1 MSLPRILI
9 IDDAPRDYQAF
20 RQGFAQEF
28 DVFMVGTPEM
38 GISQIKAQAWDAV
51 LVDLDFGQG
60 YEQGLNEVLPEVYE
74 RVKKACPILVV
85 TSDNRPIT
93 ANIALQKGAND
104 LIRKVEMTPDSLA
117 NRIREQIQRFREAPT
132 APPKENYAIIGHSAA
147 MLGLKARWDRFC
159 DYPDTTVLLLGESGT
174 GKELAARYIHQA
186 KNKPDLPF
194 IAVNL
199 RELNPNLWESELFG
213 HVKGAFTG
221 ADKDKTG
228 YLEQAGNG
236 TLFLDEIGE
245 VDETIQIKLLRV
257 LEGRVFSRVGHTALI
272 PLKAQLLFATN
283 KSLEQAMEEHSL
295 RRDFYERISALSFT
309 LPPLRE
315 RQEDIE
321 ALTTHFLRQ
330 YCGNPRHPMY
340 GKTALTAFTEEA
352 WEAMLGFG
360 WPGNIRE
367 LSNELRRLAFEA
379 DFQGA
384 GLIEKTMLSPRFFK
398 SISASEN
405 AHSTP
410 SAEMPVS
417 PINAV
422 NQWSIDKLAAYEELK
437 RIEEA
442 LGKEGGRKLEAAKRL
457 GLKNDQTL
465 RYRVH
470 SRYER
475 FPELFE
481 ELTTIKKIYNLI

>member
-9 IDDAPRDYQAF
+9 IDDTPRDYQAF
-20 RQGFAQEF
+20 RQGFAQAF
-28 DVFMVGTPEM
+28 DVLVVGTPEM

-51 LVDLDFGQG
+51 LVDLDFGKG
-60 YEQGLNEVLPEVYE
+60 YEQGLNEVLPEVYKM
-74 RVKKACPILVV
+74 VKKACPILVV

-104 LIRKVEMTPDSLA
+104 LVRKADMTPESLA
-117 NRIREQIQRFREAPT
+117 NRIRQQIQRFKEAPI
-132 APPKENYAIIGHSAA
+132 APEKESYAIIGHSAT
-147 MLGLKARWDRFC
+147 MRGLKARWDRFC

-186 KNKPDLPF
+186 KNQPDLPF

-199 RELNPNLWESELFG
+199 RELNPYLLESELFG

-221 ADKDKTG
+221 AEKDKIG

-257 LEGRVFSRVGHTALI
+257 LEGRVFSKVGHTALI

-283 KSLEQAMEEHSL
+283 KSLEQALEEHNL

-330 YCGNPRHPMY
+330 YCSNPQHPMY
-340 GKTALTAFTEEA
+340 GKTALNAFTEEA

-379 DFQGA
+379 DFQGV

-398 SISASEN
+398 SISALEN
-405 AHSTP
+405 AP
-410 SAEMPVS
+410 SMPTAERPTS
-417 PINAV
+417 PTNAV
-422 NQWSIDKLAAYEELK
+422 KDWPMDKLAAYEELK

-442 LGKEGGRKLEAAKRL
+442 LGKEGGRKREAAQRL
-457 GLKNDQTL
+457 GLRNDQSL

-475 FPELFE
+475 FPDLFE
-481 ELTTIKKIYNLI
+481 PFEVIRKIYKL